1 MIDFNGVPFRPI
13 KTQIY
18 DCQHGKQYYKQRQR
32 KSNRLCLQSTKKI
45 GCSAHIIVKE
55 YNLYP
60 DFAITEREGSMK
72 MHEIRQLKKSKQANI
87 TEALIAN
94 VSQLK
99 VEEQYFVLYCIGS
112 LLR

>member
-1 MIDFNGVPFRPI
+1 
-13 KTQIY
+13 
-18 DCQHGKQYYKQRQR
+18 
-32 KSNRLCLQSTKKI
+32 
-45 GCSAHIIVKE
+45 
-55 YNLYP
+55 
-60 DFAITEREGSMK
+60 MK